1 MIDPREKI
9 IKERF
14 RNIKRIV
21 SVAAGKGGVGKTLI
35 ATSLALAL
43 SRRKYKVGLFDLD
56 FYGPSCHVV
65 LGVKDIFPKEEK
77 GIIPPTVYNISLMSI
92 IFFAKEEPL
101 PLRGKEVSDAII
113 ELMAITRWGSLDF
126 LIIDL
131 PPGIGEET
139 LEVIRFLRDSEFLL
153 ITTPSKLSLE
163 VVQRLIKLLKS
174 TNVNIL
180 GLIENMAMNNYMGVS
195 KKLADKNG
203 IQFLGSIRFDKEIES
218 AIGNPEKLVSTQ
230 FFTELEKIIER
241 IFLTNQSHQY

>member
-77 GIIPPTVYNISLMSI
+77 GIIPPTVYDISLMSI

-139 LEVIRFLRDSEFLL
+139 LEVIRFLKDSEFLL

-195 KKLADKNG
+195 KKLANKNG
-203 IQFLGSIRFDKEIES
+203 IQFLGSIRFDKEIEP

-230 FFTELEKIIER
+230 FFTELEKIVER

>member
-195 KKLADKNG
+195 KKLANKNG
-203 IQFLGSIRFDKEIES
+203 IQFLGSIRFDKEIEP

-230 FFTELEKIIER
+230 FFTELEKIVER

>member
-77 GIIPPTVYNISLMSI
+77 GIIPPTVYDISLMSI

-195 KKLADKNG
+195 KKLANKNG
-203 IQFLGSIRFDKEIES
+203 IQFLGSIRFDKEIEP

-230 FFTELEKIIER
+230 FFTELEKIVER

>member
-77 GIIPPTVYNISLMSI
+77 GIIPPTVYDISLMSI

-195 KKLADKNG
+195 KKLANKNG
-203 IQFLGSIRFDKEIES
+203 IQFLGSIRFDKEIEP

-230 FFTELEKIIER
+230 FFTELEKIVER
-241 IFLTNQSHQY
+241 IFLTNQSH